1 MNKAIFIDRDGV
13 INLDSL
19 EYTWLRKD
27 FKLNPGVIEALEL
40 WKSQGYLLILITNQ
54 GGIAKGLYTREDVND
69 VHAYM
74 QELLG
79 ANAKFDEIYFCP
91 HHDNFE
97 NCICRKPDSLMLEKG
112 IARFIIDTKKSYFI
126 GDSERDSLAGRKAGL
141 NTIRVLP
148 NRSMMENIPLIKS

>member
-1 MNKAIFIDRDGV
+1 MNKAIFLDRDGV
-13 INLDSL
+13 INHDIL
-19 EYTWLRKD
+19 EYTWQRKD

-40 WKSQGYLLILITNQ
+40 WKSQGYFLILITNQ
-54 GGIAKGLYTREDVND
+54 GGISKGLYSRDDVND
-69 VHAYM
+69 VHEYM

-79 ANAKFDEIYFCP
+79 ENACFDEIYFCP

-97 NCICRKPDSLMLEKG
+97 KCICRKPDSIMLEKG
-112 IARFIIDTKKSYFI
+112 IARFNIDTSKSYFI

-148 NRSMMENIPLIKS
+148 NRSMMENVSLINS